1 MFIAL
6 LLIIY
11 YLPFTPYH
19 LLLIIYFIALLL
31 IIYYLPFTTYHI
43 LLIIYSLSYTPYHLL
58 YCFATYHLLYSDKAA
73 RTGSFSKRD
82 HAGAAGALLDELL
95 RRWFAFSYYRM
106 CSLTILL
113 DELLRRWFVFSYYRM
128 CSLTILLD
136 ELLRHWLQLY
146 STLLNFTQIYSTFL
160 NLTPKASRQP
170 LNPHP
175 STLKPQSSTL

>member
-31 IIYYLPFTTYHI
+31 IIYYLPFTTYH
-43 LLIIYSLSYTPYHLL
+43 LLLTIYSLSYTPYHLL
-58 YCFATYHLLYSDKAA
+58 LIIYFIVLLLIIYYTVTKLRELAVFLNVTTPVLLA
-73 RTGSFSKRD
+73 PYWMSFC
-82 HAGAAGALLDELL
+82 AAGL
-95 RRWFAFSYYRM
+95 
-106 CSLTILL
+106 CSLTIECVLL
-113 DELLRRWFVFSYYRM
+113 LSYWM
-128 CSLTILLD
+128 SFCAAGFNFT
-136 ELLRHWLQLY
+136 QLY
-146 STLLNFTQIYSTFL
+146 STLRNFTQIYSTLL

-170 LNPHP
+170 LNPQP

>member
-43 LLIIYSLSYTPYHLL
+43 LLIIYSLPFTPYHLL
-58 YCFATYHLLYSDKAA
+58 YCFAAYHLLYSDKAA

-82 HAGAAGALLDELL
+82 HAGAAGA
-95 RRWFAFSYYRM
+95 
-106 CSLTILL
+106 LL

-170 LNPHP
+170 LNPQP